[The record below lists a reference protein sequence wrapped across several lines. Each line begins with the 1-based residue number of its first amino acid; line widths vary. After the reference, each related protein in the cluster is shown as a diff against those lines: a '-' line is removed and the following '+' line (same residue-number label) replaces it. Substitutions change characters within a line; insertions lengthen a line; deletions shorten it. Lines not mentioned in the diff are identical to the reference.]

1 MCYIDP
7 PCCLLSN
14 TPKVSK
20 GNKIREITTI
30 RIRNIQIIK
39 ILSKSSIIHIHKRR
53 KRPKKCGKLILFY
66 INSLR
71 FTWFCSPCGTQHL
84 WKLSALFSYLHS
96 FRREPGLE
104 VTPPR
109 KNLFWWKPPSCILP
123 LYSNWR
129 RSRFVFSSFSSS
141 ASPWGKMGKRR
152 VVSEF
157 RSNHCCQLC

>member
-53 KRPKKCGKLILFY
+53 KRPKKCGKLILFLY
-66 INSLR
+66 K
-71 FTWFCSPCGTQHL
+71 FSPLHLILLTLWDATLVKTQR
-84 WKLSALFSYLHS
+84 ALFLLTQLQKRAWPGGDAAQEKLVLVEASILHS
-96 FRREPGLE
+96 SSIFQL
-104 VTPPR
+104 
-109 KNLFWWKPPSCILP
+109 KKKSFCIFLIF
-123 LYSNWR
+123 LI
-129 RSRFVFSSFSSS
+129 SF
-141 ASPWGKMGKRR
+141 AMGKDGKKKGGK
-152 VVSEF
+152 
-157 RSNHCCQLC
+157 